1 MSILPGSTA
10 TITGT
15 YFDGNTAAY
24 DAFTATDYGDDVFND
39 GTLTCPS
46 ACPSGTTGT
55 CDAMSSDECYGA
67 YTDCTCYSCSCS

>member
-1 MSILPGSTA
+1 MCNFGTA

-15 YFDGNTAAY
+15 YFDGNTA
-24 DAFTATDYGDDVFND
+24 TLYGDDVFLYSE

-55 CDAMSSDECYGA
+55 CDAMSSDECYGVDA
-67 YTDCTCYSCSCS
+67 DCTCYSCSCS